1 MSVPVARRQLL
12 SEPTRLA
19 ATILAVAAATALV
32 LLLSGLRRG
41 IVEQATAYLDHQPAV
56 LVHQRGVDSFLG
68 ADSALPESVGARLRT
83 LPGVEAV
90 SPLTTVFT
98 VITLH
103 GQQVALFFVG
113 YDPGADGGPWR
124 LAEGR
129 APRGDGELVLDAT
142 IAREHRVRVGDRL
155 DLRGADVRVVGLSS
169 GTAGWLS
176 ATAFLPRRTLN
187 ANLRRAETATF
198 FLVEPQAGVAP
209 VELVSRINE
218 RVPGVA
224 ASTRDELAA
233 SDRRLY
239 TSAFA
244 SPLLAM
250 VAIAAFVGALVVA
263 LTIYTAV
270 IDRRREFATL
280 KVIGLGRR
288 RLVALV
294 AAQALAVGVLGTA
307 LGVASAFVSARLVE
321 QAAPKYAFAISPT
334 LVLFTAAGA
343 LVLALLGS
351 LPPARF
357 LDRLDPAEALRR

>member
-12 SEPTRLA
+12 SEPARLA

-56 LVHQRGVDSFLG
+56 LVHQRGVDNFLG
-68 ADSALPESVGARLRT
+68 ADSALPESVGVGLAAV
-83 LPGVEAV
+83 PGVKNV
-90 SPLTTVFT
+90 SPITTVET
-98 VITLH
+98 IIELH
-103 GQQVALFFVG
+103 EQQVSLLFVG
-113 YDPGADGGPWR
+113 FDPGADGGPWR
-124 LAEGR
+124 VVEGR
-129 APRGDGELVLDAT
+129 APRGDGELVLDAVV
-142 IAREHRVRVGDRL
+142 AREHRVKVGDRV
-155 DLRGADVRVVGLSS
+155 DVRGTPVRVVGLSS
-169 GTAGWLS
+169 GTSGWLS
-176 ATAFLPRRTLN
+176 ATAFLSRRTLN
-187 ANLRRAETATF
+187 ANLRRAATATF
-198 FLVEPQAGVAP
+198 FLVEPQAGVVPA
-209 VELVSRINE
+209 ELVSRINE
-218 RVPGVA
+218 RVRSVA

-233 SDRRLY
+233 GDRRLY
-239 TSAFA
+239 MSAFA

-250 VAIAAFVGALVVA
+250 VAIAALVGAIVVA

-288 RLVALV
+288 GLVELV

-307 LGVASAFVSARLVE
+307 LGVVGAFVSARLVE

-334 LVLFTAAGA
+334 LVLFTVAGA
-343 LVLALLGS
+343 LVLALIGS

-357 LDRLDPAEALRR
+357 LNRLDPAEALRR